1 MATPGDKLNQAG
13 DDLTSKMEGLS
24 ASMRFTIGNV
34 DMLGERLKVSS
45 KEFYSLVEA
54 SNQFEKSLSQNKDMM
69 DKIVSGEMD
78 LAKAKEIARKS
89 QEKRN
94 KMLKQAENLQKKLDT
109 MHQRGS
115 RKQKQDLK
123 DQINLLVSKAKTEK
137 KHMDTAVSTAQK
149 GQSKLSRGLSGIG
162 RFLNNKV
169 FQGAGKGFEGMAAG
183 ARKAKVGMKGAT
195 GFMGKFMV
203 LAKSFARANI
213 FGLIISAVA
222 FIVKAV
228 LQINQEVAQIGRN
241 LGISADQARKV
252 RQHFVNVAA
261 DAARLGIEYTDILD
275 AQQALNSSLGTSA
288 TMISGDILIGMAE
301 LTKRMKLSTEAAVG
315 FGKIAL
321 ATRKTTEQITK
332 ATIEGANAAA
342 KDFGVRIEYPKLL
355 ETVGRIS
362 GRVRLIFADNMKL
375 MGETVASAQLLGLTM
390 KDIEAS
396 QSSLLN
402 FQTSIEKEMKAELF
416 LGRQINLERARLAA
430 LTNDFKTLTEEITR
444 EAGDYVDFMSMNAL
458 QQNSIAE
465 ALGMSADQM
474 ADMLLQQADLNA
486 LKQKALEQGKD
497 EIAANLSQ
505 MSVQEAFL
513 ASMEKL
519 KIIVINMLGKIEDFE
534 LSRTMSALLGFGFKR
549 TKLFDGMTEKMEG
562 IGEASS
568 INKDTSIYGDNQL
581 TGQAIPI
588 TNDFSL
594 GGLKLRTNPLDTFTL
609 VGGTAMD
616 GRPANPPMQQENQMN
631 STFVVRQEKWD
642 TVNFDFDTTKFSY

>member
-1 MATPGDKLNQAG
+1 
-13 DDLTSKMEGLS
+13 
-24 ASMRFTIGNV
+24 
-34 DMLGERLKVSS
+34 
-45 KEFYSLVEA
+45 
-54 SNQFEKSLSQNKDMM
+54 
-69 DKIVSGEMD
+69 
-78 LAKAKEIARKS
+78 
-89 QEKRN
+89 
-94 KMLKQAENLQKKLDT
+94 
-109 MHQRGS
+109 
-115 RKQKQDLK
+115 
-123 DQINLLVSKAKTEK
+123 
-137 KHMDTAVSTAQK
+137 MDTDVSNAQK

-342 KDFGVRIEYPKLL
+342 KDFGVRIEFPKLL